1 MNYLLI
7 LEIIYVVVLMLVS
20 YRVIVD
26 TENTTKTLAYLL
38 LVFFVPIIGMI
49 IYFSFGVNYRI
60 RKMYDK
66 KLMTNENLQSDLEK
80 RLISYSKE
88 VLSEGDETVQDNKK
102 LVNLVLKENLSPLTD
117 NNQVTLLLNGEDKF
131 PEVLK
136 CLAEAK
142 DHIHI
147 EYYIFE
153 DDNIGTQIINLLI
166 EKVAQGLEV
175 RFIYDDFG
183 SRSIRKK
190 QVKIL
195 KDGGVKV
202 FPFYKIKLI
211 AFANRINYRNHRKII
226 VIDGH
231 TSFVGGINVSDR
243 YINTEPN
250 KNKVYW
256 RDTHLK
262 IVGPATWYL
271 QYLFLCDWNFCA
283 QDQISINN
291 KFFPKIETFEA
302 KEDKHVQITAS
313 GPDSDVPTIK
323 FALLQAIN
331 LAEKEVLIT
340 TPYFI
345 PSKSI
350 MDAILISAKSSVKVK
365 LIVPDKS
372 DSKLV
377 NAAACSYY
385 EALLKSGVEIYRY
398 KKGFVHAKTVVI
410 DNEIAIVGTANMD
423 VRSFDLNFEVNAIV
437 YDDEIAHQLRTAFYN
452 DLEDTLKIDLEA
464 WQNRSLFY
472 KFLDK
477 FARLF
482 SPML

>member
-1 MNYLLI
+1 MNYILI
-7 LEIIYVVVLMLVS
+7 LELVYVVILILVS
-20 YRVIVD
+20 YRVIID
-26 TENTTKTLAYLL
+26 TQNTTKALAYLL
-38 LVFFVPIIGMI
+38 LVIFVPIIGMI

-60 RKMYDK
+60 RKMYGK
-66 KLMTNENLQSDLEK
+66 KLLTNEGLQQNLEK
-80 RLISYSKE
+80 ELISFSKG
-88 VLSEGDETVQDNKK
+88 VLKDGDRAVKENKK

-117 NNQVTLLLNGEDKF
+117 GNKLKLLINGEEKF
-131 PEVLK
+131 PEVLE
-136 CLAEAK
+136 CIAK
-142 DHIHI
+142 AKEHIHI

-166 EKVAQGLEV
+166 KKVSEGVEV
-175 RFIYDDFG
+175 KFIYDDFG

-195 KDGGVKV
+195 KEGGVKI

-231 TSFVGGINVSDR
+231 ISFVGGVNVSDR

-250 KNKVYW
+250 KSNVYW

-283 QDQISINN
+283 QDQMSISN
-291 KFFPKIETFEA
+291 KLFPEYESFKTN
-302 KEDKHVQITAS
+302 EDKHVQITAS

-331 LAEKEVLIT
+331 LAQEEILIT

-345 PSKSI
+345 PSNSI
-350 MDAILISAKSSVKVK
+350 IDALLIAAKSGLKVK
-365 LIVPDKS
+365 LIVPKKS
-372 DSKLV
+372 DSRLV

-385 EALLKSGVEIYRY
+385 QDLLESGVEIYRY
-398 KKGFVHAKTVVI
+398 TKGFVHSKTMVI
-410 DNEIAIVGTANMD
+410 DNEIAIIGTANMD
-423 VRSFDLNFEVNAIV
+423 VRSFDLNFEVSAII
-437 YDDEIAHQLRTAFYN
+437 YDEEISNQLIYAFYKDIEN
-452 DLEDTLKIDLEA
+452 AVQIELEQWK
-464 WQNRSLFY
+464 NRHSFY

-477 FARLF
+477 LARLF
-482 SPML
+482 SPIL

>member
-1 MNYLLI
+1 MNYILI
-7 LEIIYVVVLMLVS
+7 LEIVYVVILMLVS
-20 YRVIVD
+20 YRVIID
-26 TENTTKTLAYLL
+26 TQNTTKALAYLL
-38 LVFFVPIIGMI
+38 LVFFVPIVGMI

-66 KLMTNENLQSDLEK
+66 KLMTNEGLQQNLEK
-80 RLISYSKE
+80 ELISYSKS
-88 VLSEGDETVQDNKK
+88 VLKDGDESVKENKK

-117 NNQVTLLLNGEDKF
+117 GNKVKLFLNGEEKF

-136 CLAEAK
+136 CLAQAK
-142 DHIHI
+142 EHIHI
-147 EYYIFE
+147 EYYIFS
-153 DDNIGTQIINLLI
+153 DDNIGIQIIDLLL
-166 EKVAQGLEV
+166 EKVAQGVKV

-190 QVKIL
+190 QVKRM
-195 KDGGVKV
+195 KDGGVNV

-231 TSFVGGINVSDR
+231 TSFVGGVNVSDR
-243 YINTEPN
+243 YINSEPN
-250 KNKVYW
+250 KNQVYW

-262 IVGPATWYL
+262 IIGPATWYL

-291 KFFPKIETFEA
+291 KLFPDYESFSTN
-302 KEDKHVQITAS
+302 EDKHVQITAS

-331 LAEKEVLIT
+331 LAQEEILIT

-345 PSKSI
+345 PSNSI
-350 MDAILISAKSSVKVK
+350 KDAILISAKSGVKVK

-385 EALLKSGVEIYRY
+385 SDLLKSGVEIYRY
-398 KKGFVHAKTVVI
+398 TKGFVHAKTLVI

-437 YDDEIAHQLRTAFYN
+437 YDVEIANQLRTAFYN
-452 DLEDTLKIDLEA
+452 DIQDTKKIDFDE
-464 WQNRSLFY
+464 WENRPSY
-472 KFLDK
+472 YRFLDK
-477 FARLF
+477 LARLF
-482 SPML
+482 SPIL

>member
-1 MNYLLI
+1 MNYILI
-7 LEIIYVVVLMLVS
+7 LEITYVIILMLVS
-20 YRVIVD
+20 YRVIID
-26 TENTTKTLAYLL
+26 TRNTTKALAYLL
-38 LVFFVPIIGMI
+38 LVIFVPIGGII

-66 KLMTNENLQSDLEK
+66 KLLSNVGFQSNLEK
-80 RLISYSKE
+80 RLISYSQN
-88 VLSEGDETVQDNKK
+88 VLSRGDESIRENKK
-102 LVNLVLKENLSPLTD
+102 LVNLILKENLSPLT
-117 NNQVTLLLNGEDKF
+117 NNNEVKLLINGEEKF
-131 PEVLK
+131 PEVLES
-136 CLAEAK
+136 LAAAEH
-142 DHIHI
+142 HIHI

-153 DDNIGTQIINLLI
+153 DDNIGNEIIELLMKKASEGVI
-166 EKVAQGLEV
+166 I

-183 SRSIRKK
+183 SRSIRNK
-190 QVKIL
+190 QVKRL
-195 KDGGVKV
+195 REAGVHV

-250 KNKVYW
+250 KNKSYW

-262 IVGPATWYL
+262 IIGPATWHL
-271 QYLFLCDWNFCA
+271 QHLFLCDWNFCA
-283 QDQISINN
+283 QDDMSINDTL
-291 KFFPKIETFEA
+291 FPD
-302 KEDKHVQITAS
+302 KEYFTSSHNKHVQITAS

-323 FALLQAIN
+323 YALLQAIN
-331 LAEKEVLIT
+331 LAEKELLIT

-345 PSKSI
+345 PSNSI
-350 MDAILISAKSSVKVK
+350 MDALLIASKGGVQVK
-365 LIVPDKS
+365 LIVPDQS

-385 EALLKSGVEIYRY
+385 SDLLRAGIEIYRY
-398 KKGFVHAKTVVI
+398 QKGFVHAKTVVI

-437 YDDEIAHQLRTAFYN
+437 YDEEITNQLRTV
-452 DLEDTLKIDLEA
+452 
-464 WQNRSLFY
+464 FY
-472 KFLDK
+472 KDMEDSSKIVLKEWLNRPRYYRFLDK
-477 FARLF
+477 LARLF

>member
-1 MNYLLI
+1 M
-7 LEIIYVVVLMLVS
+7 
-20 YRVIVD
+20 
-26 TENTTKTLAYLL
+26 
-38 LVFFVPIIGMI
+38 F

-66 KLMTNENLQSDLEK
+66 KLMTNENLQQNLE
-80 RLISYSKE
+80 RELISYSKN
-88 VLSEGDETVQDNKK
+88 VLKEGDEFVQENEK
-102 LVNLVLKENLSPLTD
+102 LVNLILKENLSPLT
-117 NNQVTLLLNGEDKF
+117 NNNSVKLLINGEEKF
-131 PEVLK
+131 PDVLE
-136 CLAEAK
+136 CLSQAK
-142 DHIHI
+142 NHIHI

-153 DDNIGTQIINLLI
+153 DDNIGTQIIDLLI
-166 EKVAQGLEV
+166 EKVAQGVIV

-190 QVKIL
+190 QVKRL
-195 KDGGVKV
+195 QEGGVKV

-211 AFANRINYRNHRKII
+211 ALANRINYRNHRKII

-250 KNKVYW
+250 KNKVFW

-262 IVGPATWYL
+262 IEGPATWYL

-283 QDQISINN
+283 EEQIAIDNLL
-291 KFFPKIETFEA
+291 FPI
-302 KEDKHVQITAS
+302 KEYFVSNHDKHVQITAS

-331 LAEKEVLIT
+331 LAEKEILIT

-345 PSKSI
+345 PSNSI
-350 MDAILISAKSSVKVK
+350 MDALLISAKSGVKVK
-365 LIVPDKS
+365 LIVPNNS

-385 EALLKSGVEIYRY
+385 LELLKSGVEIYRY
-398 KKGFVHAKTVVI
+398 TKGFVHAKTMVI

-423 VRSFDLNFEVNAIV
+423 VRSFDLNFEVSAIV
-437 YDDEIAHQLRTAFYN
+437 YDEEIADQLKATFYN
-452 DLEDTLKIDLEA
+452 DLEDTSQIDLKQ
-464 WQNRSLFY
+464 WQKRPTFH

-477 FARLF
+477 LARLF
-482 SPML
+482 SPIL

>member
-1 MNYLLI
+1 MDYLLI
-7 LEIIYVVVLMLVS
+7 LEILYVIILLLVS
-20 YRVIVD
+20 YRVIFD
-26 TENTTKTLAYLL
+26 TQNTAKALAYLL
-38 LVFFVPIIGMI
+38 LVVFVPIIGII

-66 KLMTNENLQSDLEK
+66 KLMLNESFQDDLEK
-80 RLISYSKE
+80 RLISYSKG
-88 VLSEGDETVQDNKK
+88 VLKGGDESVQDNKK
-102 LVNLVLKENLSPLTD
+102 LVNLILKENLSPLTD
-117 NNQVTLLLNGEDKF
+117 NNKVKLLINGEEKF

-136 CLAEAK
+136 CIAQAK
-142 DHIHI
+142 QHIHI

-153 DDNIGTQIINLLI
+153 DDNIGKQLIELLI
-166 EKVAQGLEV
+166 QKKAEGVEV

-190 QVKIL
+190 QVKRL
-195 KDGGVKV
+195 REAGVKV

-250 KNKVYW
+250 KNKTYW

-262 IVGPATWYL
+262 IEGPATWYL

-283 QDQISINN
+283 KDEMSINDIL
-291 KFFPKIETFEA
+291 FPIRESFHSS
-302 KEDKHVQITAS
+302 EDKNVQITAS

-345 PSKSI
+345 PSGSI
-350 MDAILISAKSSVKVK
+350 MDALLIAAKSGVKVK
-365 LIVPDKS
+365 LLVPDQS
-372 DSKLV
+372 DSKIV

-385 EALLKSGVEIYRY
+385 SDLLISSAEIYRY
-398 KKGFVHAKTVVI
+398 QKGFVHAKTMVV
-410 DNEIAIVGTANMD
+410 DNEIAIIGTANMD

-437 YDDEIAHQLRTAFYN
+437 YDEEIADQLRTAFYK
-452 DLEDTLKIDLEA
+452 DLEDSVKINLDE
-464 WQNRSLFY
+464 WKNRPTHLR
-472 KFLDK
+472 FLDK
-477 FARLF
+477 LARLF

>member
-1 MNYLLI
+1 
-7 LEIIYVVVLMLVS
+7 MLVS
-20 YRVIVD
+20 YRVIID
-26 TENTTKTLAYLL
+26 TQNTTKALAYLL
-38 LVFFVPIIGMI
+38 LVIFVPLIGMFV
-49 IYFSFGVNYRI
+49 YFSFGVNYRI

-66 KLMTNENLQSDLEK
+66 KILTNESLQQNLEK
-80 RLISYSKE
+80 ELISYSKN
-88 VLSEGDETVQDNKK
+88 VLKEGDEAVQENKK
-102 LVNLVLKENLSPLTD
+102 LINLILKDNLSPLT
-117 NNQVTLLLNGEDKF
+117 NNNNVKLLINGEEKF
-131 PEVLK
+131 PDVLE
-136 CLAEAK
+136 CLEQAK
-142 DHIHI
+142 HHIHI

-153 DDNIGTQIINLLI
+153 DDNIGIQIINLLI
-166 EKVAQGLEV
+166 KKAAEGVLV

-183 SRSIRKK
+183 SRSIRKR
-190 QVKIL
+190 QVKRL
-195 KDGGVKV
+195 REGGVNV

-226 VIDGH
+226 IIDGH

-250 KNKVYW
+250 KNKVFW

-283 QDQISINN
+283 QDQISIKNEL
-291 KFFPKIETFEA
+291 FPPSQSFVSKQ
-302 KEDKHVQITAS
+302 DKHVQITAS

-331 LAEKEVLIT
+331 LAEEEILIT

-350 MDAILISAKSSVKVK
+350 MDALLISTKSGVKVK
-365 LIVPDKS
+365 LMVPNNS

-385 EALLKSGVEIYRY
+385 LDLLKSGVEIYRY
-398 KKGFVHAKTVVI
+398 TKGFVHAKTMVV

-423 VRSFDLNFEVNAIV
+423 VRSFDLNFEVSAIV
-437 YDDEIAHQLRTAFYN
+437 YDTEIAEQLKATFYKDIENTIQLDLKQWQKRPAFY
-452 DLEDTLKIDLEA
+452 
-464 WQNRSLFY
+464 R
-472 KFLDK
+472 FLDK
-477 FARLF
+477 LARLF
-482 SPML
+482 SPIL

>member
-1 MNYLLI
+1 MDYILI
-7 LEIIYVVVLMLVS
+7 LEIIYVIVLMLVS
-20 YRVIVD
+20 YRVIED
-26 TENTTKTLAYLL
+26 TQNTTKALAYLL
-38 LVFFVPIIGMI
+38 LVIFVPIVGIL

-66 KLMTNENLQSDLEK
+66 KLKTNENIQINLEK
-80 RLISYSKE
+80 ELISYSKG
-88 VLSEGDETVQDNKK
+88 VLKEGDEAVQENKK
-102 LVNLVLKENLSPLTD
+102 LVNLILKDNLSPLT
-117 NNQVTLLLNGEDKF
+117 NNNNVKLLINGEEKF
-131 PEVLK
+131 PDVLE
-136 CLAEAK
+136 CIAK
-142 DHIHI
+142 AKEHIHI

-153 DDNIGTQIINLLI
+153 DDNIGVQIIDLLLK
-166 EKVAQGLEV
+166 KVSEGVEV

-190 QVKIL
+190 QVKRL
-195 KDGGVKV
+195 REGGVKV
-202 FPFYKIKLI
+202 FPFYKIKII

-226 VIDGH
+226 IIDGH

-262 IVGPATWYL
+262 IEGPATWYL

-283 QDQISINN
+283 QDHMEINS
-291 KFFPKIETFEA
+291 KFFPDYQSFQCQQ
-302 KEDKHVQITAS
+302 DKYVQITAS

-350 MDAILISAKSSVKVK
+350 MDALLIAAKSGVKVK
-365 LIVPDKS
+365 LIVPNNS

-385 EALLKSGVEIYRY
+385 LDLLKSGVEIYRY
-398 KKGFVHAKTVVI
+398 TKGFVHAKTMVI

-423 VRSFDLNFEVNAIV
+423 VRSFDLNFEVGAIV
-437 YDDEIAHQLRTAFYN
+437 YDEEIA
-452 DLEDTLKIDLEA
+452 EELKA
-464 WQNRSLFY
+464 TFY
-472 KFLDK
+472 KDVEGTSQLDLIEWEKRPAVYRFLDK
-477 FARLF
+477 LARLF
-482 SPML
+482 SPIL

>member
-1 MNYLLI
+1 MNYILV
-7 LEIIYVVVLMLVS
+7 LEIAYVIILMLVS
-20 YRVIVD
+20 YRVIFD
-26 TENTTKTLAYLL
+26 TQNTSKALAYLL
-38 LVFFVPIIGMI
+38 LVIFVPIVGILV
-49 IYFSFGVNYRI
+49 YFSFGVNYRI

-66 KLMTNENLQSDLEK
+66 KLMSNEHFQGNLEK
-80 RLISYSKE
+80 KLISYSKG
-88 VLSEGDETVQDNKK
+88 VLKEGDESVQDNRK
-102 LVNLVLKENLSPLTD
+102 LVNLILKENLSPLTN
-117 NNQVTLLLNGEDKF
+117 NNQVKLLLNGEEKF

-136 CLAEAK
+136 SLSQAEH
-142 DHIHI
+142 HIHI

-153 DDNIGTQIINLLI
+153 DDNIGNQIIEILI
-166 EKVAQGLEV
+166 KKAEEGIEV

-190 QVKIL
+190 QVKRMREA
-195 KDGGVKV
+195 GVKV

-243 YINTEPN
+243 YINSETN
-250 KNKVYW
+250 KNQVFW

-262 IVGPATWYL
+262 IEGPATWYL

-283 QDQISINN
+283 QDNMSLNDTL
-291 KFFPKIETFEA
+291 FPL
-302 KEDKHVQITAS
+302 KESFKPSHDKHVQITAS

-345 PSKSI
+345 PSNSI
-350 MDAILISAKSSVKVK
+350 MDALLISAKSGVQIKI
-365 LIVPDKS
+365 IVPGDS
-372 DSKLV
+372 DSKVV

-385 EALLKSGVEIYRY
+385 AELLKSGVEIYRY
-398 KKGFVHAKTVVI
+398 QKGFVHAKTMVV

-423 VRSFDLNFEVNAIV
+423 VRSFDLNFEVNAMV
-437 YDDEIAHQLRTAFYN
+437 YDEEISNQLRIAFYQ
-452 DLEDTLKIDLEA
+452 DVAFSTKIDVKEWL
-464 WQNRSLFY
+464 QRPTIY
-472 KFLDK
+472 RFLDK
-477 FARLF
+477 LARLF